1 MSLKKG
7 QSLLHHN
14 KSSIINQ
21 DRESETS
28 VSIKSKISV
37 QMDLCKQIEELDVK
51 ILKSVKGI
59 YRLKDELDALMQN
72 PT

>member
-1 MSLKKG
+1 
-7 QSLLHHN
+7 
-14 KSSIINQ
+14 
-21 DRESETS
+21 
-28 VSIKSKISV
+28 
-37 QMDLCKQIEELDVK
+37 MDLCKQIEELDVK